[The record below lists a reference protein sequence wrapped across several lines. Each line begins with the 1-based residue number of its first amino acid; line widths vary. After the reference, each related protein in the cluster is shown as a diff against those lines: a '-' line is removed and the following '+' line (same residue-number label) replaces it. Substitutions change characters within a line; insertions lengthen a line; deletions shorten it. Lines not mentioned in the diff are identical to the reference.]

1 MIVLN
6 CLIGMCLSLLLLI
19 FQLSVPCLA
28 AYILSRLGIVLLP
41 VERRKPN
48 FRCMLVLC
56 LLLVFGGL
64 ALLFYHPI
72 VSCRPELQDRFTPEM
87 REEAMAI
94 NQGFYSAQVPLQLPA
109 ATRSFS
115 WKHGSAACLV
125 PASSS
130 ISSDQKPGPTGTFQ
144 SAHWLCPG

>member
-48 FRCMLVLC
+48 FRSMLVLC

-72 VSCRPELQDRFTPEM
+72 VSCPPELQDRFTPEM

-94 NQGFYSAQVPLQLPA
+94 NQGFYSAQVPLFA
-109 ATRSFS
+109 AKITVDDIRENGEVQVTVLYLFP
-115 WKHGSAACLV
+115 GSTKEMAFG
-125 PASSS
+125 
-130 ISSDQKPGPTGTFQ
+130 GPDGYDPIRPL
-144 SAHWLCPG
+144 S